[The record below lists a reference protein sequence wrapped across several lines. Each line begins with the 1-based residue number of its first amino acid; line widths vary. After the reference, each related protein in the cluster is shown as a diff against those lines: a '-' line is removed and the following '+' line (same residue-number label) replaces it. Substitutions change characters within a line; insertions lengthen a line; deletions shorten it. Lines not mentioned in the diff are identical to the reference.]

1 MAQNLDPNNP
11 GQTSWNQQA
20 RHEGGA
26 DVNRPDKTQ
35 ASLGMGADN
44 FANAADYSVE
54 VQGGAYQQGPLGK
67 PQYGGQQEA
76 EYRDQQQ
83 LVDGGQAKYGN
94 GGQGTLGQSGSTGN
108 TGKSPSDPGS
118 PGGVGETNS
127 GPGGNFGGGLQKGG
141 GTGGAMS
148 PGSGNQTG
156 TPGQGGATNDGANQ
170 GE

>member
-1 MAQNLDPNNP
+1 MPQNLDPNNP
-11 GQTSWNQQA
+11 GQTSGNQQV

-35 ASLGMGADN
+35 ASLGMGQDT
-44 FANAADYSVE
+44 FANAADYSDE

-67 PQYGGQQEA
+67 PQYRAQQEA
-76 EYRDQQQ
+76 EYLDQQQ
-83 LVDGGQAKYGN
+83 LAQGGPAQYGN
-94 GGQGTLGQSGSTGN
+94 GGQGTFGQSGDTGN

-118 PGGVGETNS
+118 R
-127 GPGGNFGGGLQKGG
+127 
-141 GTGGAMS
+141 AMS

-156 TPGQGGATNDGANQ
+156 TPGPGGPGQGGATNDGANQ